1 MKHTDWLQ
9 TQLKDDAFAAH
20 YLTQAAQE
28 LEPEVFIAALRH
40 VVDAR
45 GGLAKVADV
54 GKLSKSSLYKAIPHS
69 GHGNPTAKTMFA
81 ALRAS
86 GLALTFTAAAIQ

>member
-9 TQLKDDAFAAH
+9 AQLKDDSFAAH

-54 GKLSKSSLYKAIPHS
+54 GKLSKASSSDSFIIESNLIKI
-69 GHGNPTAKTMFA
+69 
-81 ALRAS
+81 
-86 GLALTFTAAAIQ
+86 FTPRSEV

>member
-1 MKHTDWLQ
+1 MNHTDWLQ
-9 TQLKDDAFAAH
+9 TQLKDDTFAAH

-28 LEPEVFIAALRH
+28 LEPEIFIAALRH

-54 GKLSKSSLYKAIPHS
+54 GKLSKSSLYKAMPRS

-86 GLALTFTAAAIQ
+86 GLALTFSAVAQ